1 MGGIGKTQLACEFVH
16 RYGQFLAGGVFW
28 VSFADPAAVP
38 AEIVACSTAEHL
50 ALRPA
55 WDLLAV
61 DSACAWCRLPGN
73 RLCPACWSSTTARIS
88 LAAPV
93 TSHHGWRLRV
103 DHQPAGTLGRGT
115 ERTNPAAGAAPRTD
129 SVTLLRRFVPHQ
141 HNGETTLDAIAA
153 QVGDLPLAL
162 HLVGRHL
169 QHYEYAVSLQAY
181 LAELDAAIL
190 EHRSLQGGGYSP
202 TGHDQHVAQT
212 FAISYDRL
220 DSREPT
226 DGVVLAL
233 VARAACFAPGE
244 PIERASLR
252 STLGE
257 AVDDLVFQDA
267 LARLLA
273 LGLVEQ
279 GIGGAIRMHRL
290 VIAFVQQRQSND
302 GALAAVEQR
311 LTALVSHHN
320 EQTDVQALLHFLRAY
335 VDPTYQVEPP
345 FTEDETGGLAP

>member
-1 MGGIGKTQLACEFVH
+1 MLITSRRAHWDVALNVQTQ
-16 RYGQFLAGGVFW
+16 
-28 VSFADPAAVP
+28 P
-38 AEIVACSTAEHL
+38 L
-50 ALRPA
+50 AL
-55 WDLLAV
+55 L
-61 DSACAWCRLPGN
+61 
-73 RLCPACWSSTTARIS
+73 
-88 LAAPV
+88 
-93 TSHHGWRLRV
+93 
-103 DHQPAGTLGRGT
+103 
-115 ERTNPAAGAAPRTD
+115 PRTD

-169 QHYEYAVSLQAY
+169 QHYEYAVSPQAY

-244 PIERASLR
+244 PIERALLR

-320 EQTDVQALLHFLRAY
+320 EQTDVQALLHFYPHLFSWPSRQRSAPIRRAANVCQALGY
-335 VDPTYQVEPP
+335 HLWLIARYTDAQPYLERALEILQHQAVPDPQAIAPVCNL
-345 FTEDETGGLAP
+345 LALLH